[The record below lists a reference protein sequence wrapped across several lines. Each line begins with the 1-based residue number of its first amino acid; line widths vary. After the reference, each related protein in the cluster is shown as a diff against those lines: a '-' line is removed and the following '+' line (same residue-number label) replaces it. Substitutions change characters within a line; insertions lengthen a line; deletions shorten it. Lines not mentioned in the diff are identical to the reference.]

1 MSLIPFWDNALPFLS
16 PYLII
21 RANYMHKSF
30 KTWFIRSAKVIKYM
44 LNWFFLP
51 NYFSIAKMM
60 LILVHLLKVSKR
72 VAYIL
77 NFSAR
82 NKLSF
87 YIQLCY
93 FILNYHSIQKT
104 QCIIQFLIFFWNYNM
119 GIFYLHLFFCPPYM
133 ITPKKNS
140 PPFFYVEHFLSNCN
154 NAKKSHLCLLLLY
167 YLWLYYKYT

>member
-1 MSLIPFWDNALPFLS
+1 MSFIPFWDNALPFLS

-72 VAYIL
+72 VAYVL
-77 NFSAR
+77 NFSAP
-82 NKLSF
+82 NKLS
-87 YIQLCY
+87 Y